1 MLTYLHANF
10 PSDFMIC
17 SIAIGATITYTD
29 PLGKEFHW
37 SIEMYW
43 DIFPSPSF

>member
-29 PLGKEFHW
+29 PLGKEFH
-37 SIEMYW
+37 
-43 DIFPSPSF
+43 